1 MVIVGV
7 CSCDRP
13 MSLNDG
19 VLRKVCM
26 VEGGGYGWMLKELAS
41 LENGWSVTLSSK
53 ATVTSKSYIV

>member
-1 MVIVGV
+1 MGV
-7 CSCDRP
+7 CSCDTP

-19 VLRKVCM
+19 VLRKACM

-53 ATVTSKSYIV
+53 ATVTSKS